1 MELYLDMPVQSF
13 LDAYRNCFDWDDG
26 MELILGLDNL
36 MQDAEFTED
45 IITKLVASLAE
56 DYTYE
61 EMQDFLNNLIIN
73 YSKKEI

>member
-1 MELYLDMPVQSF
+1 MELYLDMTVQSF
-13 LDAYRNCFDWDDG
+13 LNAYQHDFDYKETE
-26 MELILGLDNL
+26 ELILGLDRL

-56 DYTYE
+56 DYTSE
-61 EMQDFLNNLIIN
+61 EMQDFLGDLIIN

>member
-1 MELYLDMPVQSF
+1 MELYLDMTVQSF
-13 LDAYRNCFDWDDG
+13 LDAYQNIFDWDEG
-26 MELILGLDNL
+26 IELILGLDKL

-56 DYTYE
+56 DYTSE

-73 YSKKEI
+73 HSKKEI